1 MKRFMGIKP
10 GNDFLPS
17 ACGGMSQWL
26 GEMKALGPR
35 RKAWGIVKG
44 APEAVSA
51 FEPRTAGSMK
61 RGGGNVCRSPYDR
74 TLYMTRH
81 GTLEAEDEAGC
92 RYVGLEAVRT
102 LQKGWC
108 LEASRRRADE
118 RLVCSEVLG
127 LPGNHDRKAFET
139 ACRSWA
145 REHLKGHPWIMCFHY
160 DVPGFPHAHLLF
172 RNRDLETGKAYTSK
186 SQDVHRL
193 LREDFAARLCEAG
206 IEANATRRA
215 TRGMHLPRVGS
226 IRKRKDGPGWMP
238 KAKREAIEAQA
249 RRMADGLEGP
259 DPVAAVIREHR
270 RQIFGYAAAF
280 ARELRATGDAGDAE
294 LARRL
299 EQYYR
304 DMPPYRNLAEQR
316 ALEIIRERE
325 ERAAEAERGAPAEP
339 GRGMER

>member
-1 MKRFMGIKP
+1 MKRLMGIKP

-17 ACGGMSQWL
+17 AGGGMSQWL
-26 GEMKALGPR
+26 GEMKTLSPR

-44 APEAVSA
+44 APEAVSEL
-51 FEPRTAGSMK
+51 EPRSTGSMR
-61 RGGGNVCRSPYDR
+61 RGGGCTGMMPYFR
-74 TLYMTRH
+74 TRYMTRV

-92 RYVGLEAVRT
+92 RYVGLEAVRE

-108 LEASRRRADE
+108 LEASRRRAEE

-127 LPGNHDRKAFET
+127 LGGNHDRKAFES

-172 RNRDLETGKAYTSK
+172 RNRDMETGKTYTAK
-186 SQDVHRL
+186 AHDVRRQ

-215 TRGMHLPRVGS
+215 TRGMHLPRVGT
-226 IRKRKDGPGWMP
+226 IRKRKGDPAWMP

-249 RRMADGLEGP
+249 RRMADGQEGP
-259 DPVAAVIREHR
+259 DPIAAVIREHR
-270 RQIFGYAAAF
+270 RQVFGYAAAF

-304 DMPPYRNLAEQR
+304 DMPPYRGLSEQR

-325 ERAAEAERGAPAEP
+325 ERAAEAEREAPAEP